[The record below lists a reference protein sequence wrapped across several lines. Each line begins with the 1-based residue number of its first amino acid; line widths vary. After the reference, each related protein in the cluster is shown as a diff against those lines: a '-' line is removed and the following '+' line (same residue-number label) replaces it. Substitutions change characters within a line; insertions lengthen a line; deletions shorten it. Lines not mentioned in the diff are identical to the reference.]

1 MITTSADSLARHLED
16 DLGIAPDDLVFL
28 FSGVWGLGRLEGG
41 LGAITD
47 AFRRVLPEGLLIVPT
62 FSYSWCKGETF
73 DPSCTP
79 CPDMGAYSNFVFKQE
94 GFVRMG
100 NPNFSVAALRTDSNR
115 GLVEDLFAIDD
126 TCFGERSVL
135 GNIVRYARRRRALIL
150 LLGGAFNDCL
160 FRCTF
165 IHYVQQKL
173 GVPHRYEKAFRDPAG
188 SGRVVTQLVRYL
200 SREEYVKVNGR
211 EPGSLRFPVEEDF
224 GPFGVELDRRRLLV
238 RKPFAYYESRM
249 TTVSDCCRVFEERLR
264 ADPCYCL
271 KNVPA

>member
-1 MITTSADSLARHLED
+1 MITTSADSLARHLKD

-47 AFRRVLPEGLLIVPT
+47 AFRRVLLEGLLIVPT
-62 FSYSWCKGETF
+62 FSYSWCRGEAF
-73 DPSCTP
+73 DPARTP
-79 CPDMGAYSNFVFKQE
+79 CPDMGAYPNFVFKQE
-94 GFVRMG
+94 GFVRTG
-100 NPNFSVAALRTDSNR
+100 NPNFSVAALCTDSNR
-115 GLVEDLFAIDD
+115 GLVEDLFAIDH

-135 GNIVRYARRRRALIL
+135 GNIVRYARGRRALIL

-165 IHYVQQKL
+165 IHYVQQKF
-173 GVPHRYEKAFRDPAG
+173 GAPHRYEKAFRDPAG

-200 SREEYVKVNGR
+200 SREEYVQVNGR
-211 EPGSLRFPVEEDF
+211 EPGGLRFPVEEDF
-224 GPFGVELDRRRLLV
+224 GPFGVELERRRLLV

-249 TTVSDCCRVFEERLR
+249 TTVPDCCGVFEERLR